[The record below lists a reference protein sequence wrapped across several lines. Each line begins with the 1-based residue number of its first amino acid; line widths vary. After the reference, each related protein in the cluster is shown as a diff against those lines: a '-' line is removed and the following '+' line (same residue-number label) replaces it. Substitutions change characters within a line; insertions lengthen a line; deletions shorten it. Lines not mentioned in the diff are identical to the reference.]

1 MIPSHAQGQ
10 KSFSTAS
17 WFALGRERSAAVA
30 ISILTRCFLMQG
42 FGGVVPNGEAAGC
55 RAAQA
60 VLELERKPA
69 LCVSL
74 RSLHQSRSCSL

>member
-1 MIPSHAQGQ
+1 MIPPHACGQ

-17 WFALGRERSAAVA
+17 WFAIGRERSAAVA

-55 RAAQA
+55 RA
-60 VLELERKPA
+60 VLKLERKPA